1 MDEAAKSG
9 PVEVAPGVNVPAGVL
24 RFSYASSGGPGGQ
37 NVNKRET
44 KALLRVRI
52 GDLPVG
58 EPVRLRLRRLG
69 ARWLTGEDEL
79 LIASDVHRSQER
91 NRRECLERLRGLLVE
106 AKRAPKVRKKT
117 KPSRGARERRLKE
130 KKRRGE
136 IKKDRRPPE

>member
-1 MDEAAKSG
+1 MDESG
-9 PVEVAPGVNVPAGVL
+9 RHGSIEVAPGVNVPEGVL
-24 RFSYASSGGPGGQ
+24 RFSFASSGGPGGQ

-58 EPVRLRLRRLG
+58 EPVRLRVRRLG
-69 ARWLTGEDEL
+69 TRWLTGEDEL
-79 LIASDVHRSQER
+79 VIASDIHRSQER
-91 NRRECLERLRGLLVE
+91 NRRECMDRLRGLLVE

-117 KPSRGARERRLKE
+117 KPSRGARERRLRE

-136 IKKDRRPPE
+136 IKRDRRPPE